1 MSYDKTSKFCF
12 YQDLAKFC
20 EIYFNSG
27 YFKKNRFTKKIST
40 NDNRKKVRLRAN
52 IVLSRSEGLTYR
64 MITKKL
70 QCCKD
75 TIELC
80 LDMWNESGIGSIIT
94 WKRKIKIGKNFKRR
108 NALERTLT
116 IEVKSLKLPFTNWSL
131 RTIKAIF
138 SDWFNVKMSL
148 SSVRRDLKILNFRL
162 GKIEDKLIDA

>member
-1 MSYDKTSKFCF
+1 
-12 YQDLAKFC
+12 
-20 EIYFNSG
+20 
-27 YFKKNRFTKKIST
+27 
-40 NDNRKKVRLRAN
+40 
-52 IVLSRSEGLTYR
+52 
-64 MITKKL
+64 
-70 QCCKD
+70 
-75 TIELC
+75 
-80 LDMWNESGIGSIIT
+80 MWKESWIGSIIT

-162 GKIEDKLIDA
+162 GKIEDKLIDASTK